1 MCGDKANTLYRIH
14 KHTQSNRILQIF
26 SSHPAAVDVTNVEDQ
41 ILDNSANLHSSP
53 SEDVADKMEEIRKET
68 ELERQK
74 LMEAMKLNSAD
85 KKVKKQ

>member
-1 MCGDKANTLYRIH
+1 M
-14 KHTQSNRILQIF
+14 
-26 SSHPAAVDVTNVEDQ
+26 EDQ

-85 KKVKKQ
+85 KKGKKQ